1 MYSEGSKLP
10 TVTTRVPRFPH
21 NTSSKSKLHRLP
33 STSDSTT
40 GSSVGSSRGTRP
52 AAEQSKNPRPNFPKT
67 KSNVK
72 TLHRFKESADTTFNG
87 VHPKT
92 GPKPRF
98 TAKGSLIAAK
108 PRLTP
113 MEMKKEISNLTE
125 ELQRCNEELSCLK
138 QENKKLHLQEDKDKE
153 NCKDMKDRI
162 LELESSVES
171 QEKVKQELVE
181 QIDIYRN
188 VLQSL
193 HVDPVSLAKLYS
205 QEEEAELEVK
215 KEAAKLESKESIDLM
230 NAEMNSVLAT

>member
-1 MYSEGSKLP
+1 
-10 TVTTRVPRFPH
+10 
-21 NTSSKSKLHRLP
+21 
-33 STSDSTT
+33 
-40 GSSVGSSRGTRP
+40 
-52 AAEQSKNPRPNFPKT
+52 
-67 KSNVK
+67 
-72 TLHRFKESADTTFNG
+72 
-87 VHPKT
+87 
-92 GPKPRF
+92 
-98 TAKGSLIAAK
+98 
-108 PRLTP
+108 

-230 NAEMNSVLAT
+230 NAEMNSVISDMKEINEMNAWCQLAMEEM